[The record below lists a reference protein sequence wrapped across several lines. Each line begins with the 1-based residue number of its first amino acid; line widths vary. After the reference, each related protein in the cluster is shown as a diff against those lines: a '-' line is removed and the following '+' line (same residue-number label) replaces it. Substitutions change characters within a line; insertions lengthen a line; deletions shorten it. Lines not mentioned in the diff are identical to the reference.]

1 MKRFRGWLIG
11 LASLVLPAIGSAD
24 IRPVVAVSFDLA
36 VPRWQAHFGN
46 DRAAFEKD
54 AADRI
59 ARWFGDRVG
68 FVSFDPNATSMPKL
82 IVHLELALGQSVRQN
97 KETQLRLELTGAR
110 SPATL
115 VWRFRSEDL
124 FGDPIG
130 GGPGLLK
137 ELELRLDD
145 VNRQALVG
153 QVLSQVSIAKEAHL
167 WKNPVSWVIPYR
179 KSELCMELDSV
190 LRIVSMM
197 PSGAGPQQRIF
208 RTRAKGEFLPEGPT
222 PPSDWV
228 GRLYAIPEKSTTP
241 PEEGESGLDALGA
254 VNPQQVSIQAIYVM
268 GYERLQACGGAAS
281 PTTVDF
287 RGGAR

>member
-1 MKRFRGWLIG
+1 MKPLRAWLVG
-11 LASLVLPAIGSAD
+11 LALIVLPMIVAAQV
-24 IRPVVAVSFDLA
+24 RPVVAVSFDLA
-36 VPRWQAHFGN
+36 VPRWQAHFGG
-46 DRAAFEKD
+46 DRAAFEKE

-59 ARWFGDRVG
+59 AQWFGDRFG
-68 FVSFDPNATSMPKL
+68 FVSFDPNATSMPRVV
-82 IVHLELALGQSVRQN
+82 VHLELAPGQSARQN

-110 SPATL
+110 SPAPL

-124 FGDPIG
+124 FAEPMG

-145 VNRQALVG
+145 VNPQALVG

-167 WKNPVSWVIPYR
+167 WKNPVSWIIPYR

-208 RTRAKGEFLPEGPT
+208 RTRAKGEFRPEGST
-222 PPSDWV
+222 PPPDLV
-228 GRLYAIPEKSTTP
+228 GRLYTVPEKSAM

-254 VNPQQVSIQAIYVM
+254 VNPQQVSIQAIYVIDYQRM
-268 GYERLQACGGAAS
+268 HPCVGAAS